1 MGVQDA
7 AVATSHSGTDSS
19 PANSANTDTASN
31 KPLMLVALS
40 ATEAVGWDDLE
51 AKVSTLYVLPTH
63 SSRVADIRDAFT
75 KGRELTQ
82 HLSRPVSGLRK
93 PLAAASAST
102 PSPPATRHGR

>member
-19 PANSANTDTASN
+19 PANSANTDHASN

-51 AKVSTLYVLPTH
+51 AKVSTFSPSHTNESGLLTTS
-63 SSRVADIRDAFT
+63 SSRFAS
-75 KGRELTQ
+75 
-82 HLSRPVSGLRK
+82 LSRKREES
-93 PLAAASAST
+93 
-102 PSPPATRHGR
+102 

>member
-51 AKVSTLYVLPTH
+51 AKVST
-63 SSRVADIRDAFT
+63 F
-75 KGRELTQ
+75 
-82 HLSRPVSGLRK
+82 
-93 PLAAASAST
+93 
-102 PSPPATRHGR
+102 